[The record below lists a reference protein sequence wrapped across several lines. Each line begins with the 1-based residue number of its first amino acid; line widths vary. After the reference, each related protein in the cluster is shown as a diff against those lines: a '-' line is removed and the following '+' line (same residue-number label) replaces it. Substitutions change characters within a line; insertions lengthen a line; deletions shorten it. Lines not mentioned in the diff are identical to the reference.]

1 MSKEEL
7 EKASKNN
14 MSAVEID
21 EEGAQNKEKQ
31 PLSEEGKRITKK
43 LEEMTGIKLM
53 DEEDEKEVIHKQGND
68 VDNLKNEKDSTRF
81 QGDKA
86 NNLSQNINKDKAKKD
101 SVSLENKEH
110 LQKGKADSAN
120 VTTEKTGAKKDDEH
134 LQNVKDVDFGEND
147 ANKPLIFKCPN
158 DLRLT
163 LKKDNGEYV
172 IDEDC
177 CAAISLLVKNTGEI
191 ATNFSGAHSPNLVK
205 ILEKSLKRYLKDLKK
220 TLKKEYKIA
229 NDELTLSKDPLDEGK
244 KWNGNQPAT
253 GK

>member
-7 EKASKNN
+7 ETTSKNN
-14 MSAVEID
+14 MSAVEKEID

-53 DEEDEKEVIHKQGND
+53 DEEDEKEVIHKQSNN
-68 VDNLKNEKDSTRF
+68 VDNLENEK

-101 SVSLENKEH
+101 SESLENKEH
-110 LQKGKADSAN
+110 LQKDKADSTN
-120 VTTEKTGAKKDDEH
+120 VTAEKTGAKKNDEH

-177 CAAISLLVKNTGEI
+177 CTAISLLVKNTGEI

-244 KWNGNQPAT
+244 KWKDG
-253 GK
+253 GKA

>member
-7 EKASKNN
+7 ETTSKNK
-14 MSAVEID
+14 MSAIEID

-53 DEEDEKEVIHKQGND
+53 DEEEKEVIHKQSNN
-68 VDNLKNEKDSTRF
+68 VDNLEDEKDSTRF

-86 NNLSQNINKDKAKKD
+86 KKD
-101 SVSLENKEH
+101 SESLENKEH
-110 LQKGKADSAN
+110 LQKDKADSAD
-120 VTTEKTGAKKDDEH
+120 VTAEKTGAKKDDEH

-177 CAAISLLVKNTGEI
+177 CTAISLLVKNTGEI

-244 KWNGNQPAT
+244 RWNGNQSAT